1 MARILLKKF
10 TDENQW
16 KQFWNKKMK
25 IQNKV
30 MMGIGKIAPSSQNL
44 EH

>member
-10 TDENQW
+10 TDEKQW
-16 KQFWNKKMK
+16 KLFWNEKMK

-30 MMGIGKIAPSSQNL
+30 MMGIRKVGPSSQNL